1 MQDRLQEAL
10 KVQDVEYADIRVE
23 DLTES
28 WVSYRGPELN
38 KIGSARTMGGI
49 IRALWKGGWGYA
61 TFNDIGDLRK
71 RVREACETAR
81 LVGGDKSYFE
91 SVEPVTDA
99 ISTELKKDF
108 RVIPL
113 AQKKDLMEEYN
124 KIVLGH
130 DRKIQTSF
138 VGYADSFKRI

>member
-1 MQDRLQEAL
+1 M
-10 KVQDVEYADIRVE
+10 
-23 DLTES
+23 
-28 WVSYRGPELN
+28 
-38 KIGSARTMGGI
+38 
-49 IRALWKGGWGYA
+49 
-61 TFNDIGDLRK
+61 RK